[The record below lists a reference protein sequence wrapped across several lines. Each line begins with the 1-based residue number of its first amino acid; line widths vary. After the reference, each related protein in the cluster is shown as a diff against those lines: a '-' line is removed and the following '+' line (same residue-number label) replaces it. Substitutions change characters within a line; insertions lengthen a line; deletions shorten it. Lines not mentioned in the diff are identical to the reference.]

1 MDMKKH
7 IKFEAGLA
15 LTSGAGCGAGSGLL
29 ASCNLPQ
36 SRLSIAGL
44 NKNTNPIC
52 IVYGFQP
59 NA

>member
-36 SRLSIAGL
+36 SRLSGL
-44 NKNTNPIC
+44 NKKTNPSC
-52 IVYGFQP
+52 IVSGFQP
-59 NA
+59 TA